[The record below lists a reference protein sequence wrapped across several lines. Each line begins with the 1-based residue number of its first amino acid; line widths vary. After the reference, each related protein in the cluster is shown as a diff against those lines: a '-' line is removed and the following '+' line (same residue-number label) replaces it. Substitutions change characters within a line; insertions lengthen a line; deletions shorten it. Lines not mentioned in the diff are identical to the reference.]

1 MKSLLTLITLLLLFS
16 PLLFAT
22 EQPFEDHQNI
32 LDNAH
37 TYLTDRLAKQHLEHN
52 ITVQNIDSR
61 LKLKKCSSEIDIS
74 LTQAPVKPGKNT
86 LKIECIS
93 QTPWRIFMT
102 AQVQLF
108 SHALVF
114 NQPFNKGH
122 LLKESDI
129 TLKKIEL
136 TGHRTAYLSESKHA
150 INHVLKRR
158 VRRGD
163 LVSVNILSTPTLI
176 KKGDNITIIA
186 KNKGFQISMKG
197 IALMAGGKN
206 DKIKV
211 INIKTKK
218 IIQGIISDSQTVRVS
233 I

>member
-1 MKSLLTLITLLLLFS
+1 MKETQLVYNHF
-16 PLLFAT
+16 
-22 EQPFEDHQNI
+22 
-32 LDNAH
+32 
-37 TYLTDRLAKQHLEHN
+37 
-52 ITVQNIDSR
+52 NIDFDPY
-61 LKLKKCSSEIDIS
+61 LFPIFKIIS
-74 LTQAPVKPGKNT
+74 NKNGVINTDLQNALQYTQPAITQAINKLNSKGLIIYKVDKCDKRKKIIHLSEKGKNT

-136 TGHRTAYLSESKHA
+136 TGHRSAYLSESKHA

-211 INIKTKK
+211 KNIKTKK